1 MRSAFRQI
9 NTGTR
14 EFTNF
19 ATSRIQKS
27 VSLEINKVTKYYGK
41 QAALKEVS
49 FQVKRGE
56 VTGFLGP
63 NGAGKSTM
71 MKIITCY
78 LPPSSGE
85 VKVAGHDI
93 YEESIEVRRKVGY
106 LPENNPLYP
115 EMYIRE
121 YLHFAAGMYGI
132 KKRKQRV
139 EEIIETVG
147 LTPEMHK
154 RISALS
160 KGYRQRVGLA
170 QALIHDPE
178 VLILDEPTSGL
189 DPNQL
194 EDIRTLIKAIG
205 KEKTVLLS
213 THIMQEVE
221 AICDRAIIIKSGE
234 IVADSPI
241 EKFKN
246 ASDKEVFILHTDAQ
260 LDMKKLKA
268 VKGVLSATKT
278 GTGRYR
284 ISAQS
289 GAGVGPSLTALAAA
303 ENCTV
308 QELRKEEQRLE
319 DVFKT
324 LTR

>member
-1 MRSAFRQI
+1 MSI
-9 NTGTR
+9 
-14 EFTNF
+14 E
-19 ATSRIQKS
+19 
-27 VSLEINKVTKYYGK
+27 VSQVTKYYGK
-41 QAALKEVS
+41 QAALKNVS
-49 FQVKRGE
+49 FSVKRGE
-56 VTGFLGP
+56 VLGFLGP

-78 LPPSSGE
+78 LPPSAGA
-85 VKVAGHDI
+85 VTVAGHDI
-93 YEESIEVRRKVGY
+93 HDDGLNVRRKVGY

-121 YLHFAAGMYGI
+121 YLYFVAGIYGVR
-132 KKRKQRV
+132 KRRDRV

-147 LTPEMHK
+147 LTPESHK
-154 RISALS
+154 RIGALS

-194 EDIRTLIKAIG
+194 DDIRKLIKRIG

-221 AICDRAIIIKSGE
+221 AICSRAIIIKLGE
-234 IVADSPI
+234 IVADSPVS
-241 EKFKN
+241 ELKSV
-246 ASDKEVFILHTDAQ
+246 ADKEVYFLH
-260 LDMKKLKA
+260 LDQRIPMSKITRL
-268 VKGVLSATKT
+268 KGVLDAKEVEK
-278 GTGRYR
+278 GRYK
-284 ISAQS
+284 ITAQKGESLGSA
-289 GAGVGPSLTALAAA
+289 LTLLAA
-303 ENCTV
+303 NQGCTIL
-308 QELRKEEQRLE
+308 EMKKEERRLE
-319 DVFKT
+319 DVFKS